1 MSRAGVAVRMGLIDA
16 TRRPRAVKDNIDKT
30 TRTLKK
36 RDRMICLA
44 VKALF
49 FLILLTNIYA
59 SIQLPVVLQ
68 KICKWSS
75 RKWSSRKFA
84 VLPFLHLNRCED
96 MKKGLQ
102 TNQARLVTQDLNL
115 KEAMIRQYEQELMT
129 QGESVTIMCVGES
142 GVGKTS
148 LISNILTVPL
158 ERATAPPT
166 KEISDT
172 VIDVDDGGVRLSVTF
187 VDTPGYGD
195 VLEIGQTFRLIA
207 ADLDQRMKNAVLVEG
222 KIDRPGFLRRAK
234 NLGVDVVLYFIAPHR
249 LKGIDIEFMRMIQV
263 SLCVLYYIIG
273 SMCRGD
279 ASIIHFFF

>member
-1 MSRAGVAVRMGLIDA
+1 M
-16 TRRPRAVKDNIDKT
+16 T
-30 TRTLKK
+30 
-36 RDRMICLA
+36 CLV
-44 VKALF
+44 VKAFF
-49 FLILLTNIYA
+49 FLVLLTNIYA

-75 RKWSSRKFA
+75 TRKFA
-84 VLPFLHLNRCED
+84 VLPFLHLDRCED
-96 MKKGLQ
+96 IKKGLE

-115 KEAMIRQYEQELMT
+115 KEAMLRQYEQELMT
-129 QGESVTIMCVGES
+129 QGERVTIMCVGES

-158 ERATAPPT
+158 ARAAAPPT

-172 VIDVDDGGVRLSVTF
+172 LIDVDDGGVRLSVTF

-207 ADLDQRMKNAVLVEG
+207 ADLDQRMKNAVLVEA
-222 KIDRPGFLRRAK
+222 KSTDRPGFLSRAK

-249 LKGIDIEFMRMIQV
+249 LKGIDIEFMKMIQV
-263 SLCVLYYIIG
+263 FLCVLYYIIG
-273 SMCRGD
+273 RMCRGD
-279 ASIIHFFF
+279 ASIIHYYFYDAGPSKHNSDPCQGRHNDSSRTRSIPRACGKTPR